1 MSLNESFI
9 QEVSDEVRRDRLFTL
24 FRKYGWIGV
33 CLILL
38 LVGGA
43 GVNEWRKSKERRV
56 AEQNGNELRAALKG
70 FSDSEGSENYLI
82 YLSKDLP
89 GKSLAVLNPSF
100 LISKGVNSY
109 EKLEHLEATANDPN
123 LPIVLRDL
131 ALLYTFY
138 ISEANFEEKM
148 DMLDRLSGPDRP
160 YRLLAIEAK
169 IDLLLSKDAFTEA
182 LAEVKL
188 IEPNLSSSS
197 GMSARIS
204 NLKKIIKDKI
214 DPK

>member
-9 QEVSDEVRRDRLFTL
+9 QEVSDEVRRDRLYAS

-33 CLILL
+33 FLILL

-43 GVNEWRKSKERRV
+43 GVNEWRKSKERLA
-56 AEQNGNELRAALKG
+56 AEQNGDELRAVLQS
-70 FSDSEGSENYLI
+70 FTDSEDVENYLT
-82 YLSKDLP
+82 YLNKGLP
-89 GKSLAVLNPSF
+89 GKPLAVLNPAF
-100 LISKGVNSY
+100 LRSSVVNSS
-109 EKLEHLEATANDPN
+109 EKLLHLETVANNKD

-138 ISEANFEEKM
+138 ISELDFDRKM
-148 DMLDRLSGPDRP
+148 DMLNSLSGPDRP

-169 IDLLLSKDAFTEA
+169 IDLLLSKELFSEA

-188 IEPNLSSSS
+188 LEPDLPSS
-197 GMSARIS
+197 GMRTRII
-204 NLKKIIKDKI
+204 NLKRIIQDNV
-214 DPK
+214 DPE

>member
-43 GVNEWRKSKERRV
+43 GVNEWRKSKERV
-56 AEQNGNELRAALKG
+56 AAEQNGDELRAVLQS
-70 FSDSEGSENYLI
+70 FSDSEDVENYLT
-82 YLSKDLP
+82 YLNKGLP
-89 GKSLAVLNPSF
+89 GNSLAVLNPAF
-100 LISKGVNSY
+100 LMSSVVNSS
-109 EKLEHLEATANDPN
+109 ERLVHLETVANNKD

-138 ISEANFEEKM
+138 ISELDFDRKM
-148 DMLDRLSGPDRP
+148 DMLNSLSGPDRP

-169 IDLLLSKDAFTEA
+169 IDLLLSKELFIEA

-188 IEPNLSSSS
+188 LEPDLPSS
-197 GMSARIS
+197 GMRTRII
-204 NLKKIIKDKI
+204 NLKRIIQDNV

>member
-43 GVNEWRKSKERRV
+43 GVNEWRKSKERV
-56 AEQNGNELRAALKG
+56 AAEQNGDELRAVLQS
-70 FSDSEGSENYLI
+70 FSDSEDTKNYLT
-82 YLSKDLP
+82 YLNKGLS
-89 GKSLAVLNPSF
+89 GKSLAALNPAF
-100 LISKGVNSY
+100 LMSSVVNSS
-109 EKLEHLEATANDPN
+109 ERLAHLEAVANNLD

-138 ISEANFEEKM
+138 ISESDFDRKM
-148 DMLDRLSGPDRP
+148 DMLNSLSGPDRP

-169 IDLLLSKDAFTEA
+169 IDLLLSKEAFIEA

-188 IEPNLSSSS
+188 LELDLPSS
-197 GMSARIS
+197 GMRTRIN
-204 NLKKIIKDKI
+204 NLKIIIQDKI

>member
-9 QEVSDEVRRDRLFTL
+9 QEVSDEVRRDRLYTL

-33 CLILL
+33 FLILL

-43 GVNEWRKSKERRV
+43 GVNEWRKSKERLA
-56 AEQNGNELRAALKG
+56 AEQNGDELRSVLQS
-70 FSDSEGSENYLI
+70 FSDSEDVENYLT
-82 YLSKDLP
+82 YLNKGLP
-89 GKSLAVLNPSF
+89 GKSLAVLNPAF
-100 LISKGVNSY
+100 LMSSVVNSS
-109 EKLEHLEATANDPN
+109 ERLVHLETVANNKD

-138 ISEANFEEKM
+138 ISELDFDRKM
-148 DMLDRLSGPDRP
+148 DMLNSLSGPDRP

-169 IDLLLSKDAFTEA
+169 IDLLLSKELFIEA

-188 IEPNLSSSS
+188 LEPDLPSS
-197 GMSARIS
+197 GMRTRII
-204 NLKKIIKDKI
+204 NLKRIIQDNV

>member
-9 QEVSDEVRRDRLFTL
+9 QEVSDEVRRDRLYTL

-33 CLILL
+33 FLILL

-43 GVNEWRKSKERRV
+43 GVNEWRKSKERLA
-56 AEQNGNELRAALKG
+56 AEQNGDELRAVLQS
-70 FSDSEGSENYLI
+70 FSDSEDVENYLT
-82 YLSKDLP
+82 YLNKGLP
-89 GKSLAVLNPSF
+89 GKSLAVLNPAF
-100 LISKGVNSY
+100 LMSSVVNSS
-109 EKLEHLEATANDPN
+109 ERLVHLETVANNKD

-138 ISEANFEEKM
+138 ISELDFDRKM
-148 DMLDRLSGPDRP
+148 DMLNSLSGPDRP

-169 IDLLLSKDAFTEA
+169 IDLLLSNELFIEA
-182 LAEVKL
+182 LAEVEL
-188 IEPNLSSSS
+188 LEPDLPSS
-197 GMSARIS
+197 GMRTRII
-204 NLKKIIKDKI
+204 NLKRIIQDNV

>member
-9 QEVSDEVRRDRLFTL
+9 QEVSDEVRRDRLYTL

-33 CLILL
+33 FLILL

-43 GVNEWRKSKERRV
+43 GVNEWRKSKQRLA
-56 AEQNGNELRAALKG
+56 AEQNGDELRAVLQS
-70 FSDSEGSENYLI
+70 FTDSEDVKNYLT
-82 YLSKDLP
+82 YLNKGLP
-89 GKSLAVLNPSF
+89 GKPLAVLNPAF
-100 LISKGVNSY
+100 LRSSVVNSS
-109 EKLEHLEATANDPN
+109 ERLVHLETVANNKD

-138 ISEANFEEKM
+138 ISELDFDRKM
-148 DMLDRLSGPDRP
+148 DMLNSLSGPDRP

-169 IDLLLSKDAFTEA
+169 IDLLLSKELFSEA

-188 IEPNLSSSS
+188 LEPDLSSS
-197 GMSARIS
+197 GMRTRII
-204 NLKKIIKDKI
+204 NLKRIIQDNV